1 MTNITIV
8 VNHLID
14 GGAARVV
21 AHLSQAWA
29 EMGRRVTILTMDDG
43 KRPAIYALHP
53 DVAHIPL
60 DLQETSGNPLTAI
73 LRNLHRLIRLRQAI
87 RATRADLL
95 VSFLDSGN
103 IKCLLA
109 TRTMPRLPII
119 ISERTDP
126 HGRSIGAVWEGLR
139 RLTYPWADCL
149 VTQTRHAMDFFPARV
164 RAKGRV
170 IPNPVIL
177 PSVGDLAPQARDRRR
192 ILTLGRLQKVKGHD
206 QLIEA
211 FAMVAAQFPDWD
223 LHIHGDGP
231 ERTELEARVRNRDL
245 ERRVF
250 IGRTSPEVGNL
261 LREADLFVLPS
272 RVEGF
277 PNALAEAMASGL
289 AVISFDCASGPAE
302 LIRQDLDGLLVPPG
316 DVPALAKAMA
326 RLMADPVDR
335 ARLAARAPEVLARYS
350 QVKVLELW
358 ESTIQSVRKNPLQP
372 PPPRKDADHA

>member
-1 MTNITIV
+1 M
-8 VNHLID
+8 
-14 GGAARVV
+14 V
-21 AHLSQAWA
+21 AHLSRAWA

-60 DLQETSGNPLTAI
+60 DLQQASGNPLAAVLHN
-73 LRNLHRLIRLRQAI
+73 LRRLVRLRQAI

-95 VSFLDSGN
+95 VSFLDSQN

-109 TRTMPRLPII
+109 TRALPRLPII

-126 HGRSIGAVWEGLR
+126 HGRSIGMVWEGLR

-164 RAKGRV
+164 RARGRV
-170 IPNPVIL
+170 IPNPVVR
-177 PSVGDLAPQARDRRR
+177 PSVLDPAPQPRDRRR
-192 ILTLGRLQKVKGHD
+192 ILSLGRLQKVKGHD
-206 QLIEA
+206 QLIDA
-211 FAMVAAQFPDWD
+211 FALVAARFPDWD

-231 ERTELEARVRNRDL
+231 ERQGLEARVRDRGL
-245 ERRVF
+245 AGRVF
-250 IGRTSPEVGNL
+250 IGRTRPDVGNL
-261 LREADLFVLPS
+261 FGETDLFVLPS

-277 PNALAEAMASGL
+277 PNALAEAMAFGL

-326 RLMADPVDR
+326 RLMSDPEDR
-335 ARLAARAPEVLARYS
+335 ARLAARAPEVLIRFS
-350 QVKVLELW
+350 QAEVLERW
-358 ESTIQSVRKNPLQP
+358 ESAIQSVGRSPLP
-372 PPPRKDADHA
+372 TAISGKDPGHA